1 MFGTHT
7 RSKSPLR
14 STHASTKTMSFSLHA
29 STSAV
34 SSRVLTSSVASSNK
48 RVAPARAAF
57 SVRAADA
64 GASSIFFFFLPF
76 TKRDRRR
83 RRHRRPRARAREF
96 GDSKRQKEG
105 GTDNS
110 RLHWRERDVSRAF
123 LCSRERRFSRFPS
136 ARARKISFFFSPFC
150 RSENL
155 KNG

>member
-1 MFGTHT
+1 
-7 RSKSPLR
+7 
-14 STHASTKTMSFSLHA
+14 MSFSLHA

-64 GASSIFFFFLPF
+64 GASSKIFFSSFSSR
-76 TKRDRRR
+76 TTTTTTIVD
-83 RRHRRPRARAREF
+83 RARARALVWRFKATEK
-96 GDSKRQKEG
+96 KR

-110 RLHWRERDVSRAF
+110 RLNWRERDVSRAF

-136 ARARKISFFFSPFC
+136 ARALKFFLFC
-150 RSENL
+150 RCENL
-155 KNG
+155 KKNG